1 MQCSNELK
9 LRLQTVSTEQQVKEF
24 IFNLIEALEVDHF
37 LLGIFSPLSINKT
50 NALTIDNYPEG
61 WRKTYDEHQLM
72 HTDPII
78 NYCAQNHSPIF
89 WDQIKNEKTKIIKKV
104 IFSGPQSGFTVPLHG
119 PMCSF
124 GMFSLSVSSEGQE
137 SQAVLSKA
145 LTVIQLIIPSLQDAI
160 IRIKKDLHKK
170 ENITLTTREIECL
183 TWATEG
189 KSAWEISKI
198 LGCSERTITFHLK
211 NATLKLGCANRY
223 QAIGKAI
230 ITGVICPKL

>member
-1 MQCSNELK
+1 MQCPNELK
-9 LRLQTVSTEQQVKEF
+9 LKLQAVSTELQIKAF
-24 IFNLIEALEVDHF
+24 ILNLIEALEVDHF

-61 WRKTYDEHQLM
+61 WRKTYDEQQLM

-89 WDQIKNEKTKIIKKV
+89 WDQIKNEKTKIIKQV

-124 GMFSLSVSSEGQE
+124 GMFSLSISCENEKSKEVL
-137 SQAVLSKA
+137 SQA
-145 LTVIQLIIPSLQDAI
+145 LTIIQLIIPTLQDAI
-160 IRIKKDLHKK
+160 IRVKKDLQKK
-170 ENITLTTREIECL
+170 EKIALTIREIECL

-230 ITGVICPKL
+230 ITGVISPRL